1 MGLKVRLTPRALAD
15 LDDIR
20 AYLTE
25 RNPRGAERV
34 RQRIA
39 QAIAT
44 LTEFS
49 KIGRPTHLAGVSV
62 ATVLRYPYLV
72 YYTVSG
78 RELNILHSRKS
89 SQENFLKLR
98 AKYKAVDFRATGVKR
113 LPFSL

>member
-34 RQRIA
+34 RQRIE
-39 QAIAT
+39 QAITT
-44 LTEFS
+44 LAEFS
-49 KIGRPTHLAGVSV
+49 RIGRPTHLAGVSV

-72 YYTVSG
+72 YYTVSSG
-78 RELNILHSRKS
+78 RELNILHIRHAARDVPGRTD
-89 SQENFLKLR
+89 L
-98 AKYKAVDFRATGVKR
+98 
-113 LPFSL
+113 

>member
-1 MGLKVRLTPRALAD
+1 MGLKVRLTPRAIAD

-25 RNPRGAERV
+25 RNPRGTERV
-34 RQRIA
+34 RQRIE

-44 LTEFS
+44 LAEFS
-49 KIGRPTHLAGVSV
+49 KIGRPTHLASVSV

-78 RELNILHSRKS
+78 RELNILHIRHAARDVPGRTD
-89 SQENFLKLR
+89 L
-98 AKYKAVDFRATGVKR
+98 
-113 LPFSL
+113 

>member
-1 MGLKVRLTPRALAD
+1 MVLKVRLTPRAIAD

-34 RQRIA
+34 RQRIE

-44 LTEFS
+44 LAEFS
-49 KIGRPTHLAGVSV
+49 KIGRPTHLACVSV

-78 RELNILHSRKS
+78 RELNIFHIRHAARDIPGRTDL
-89 SQENFLKLR
+89 
-98 AKYKAVDFRATGVKR
+98 
-113 LPFSL
+113 

>member
-1 MGLKVRLTPRALAD
+1 MGLKIRLTPRAIAD

-34 RQRIA
+34 RQRIE

-44 LTEFS
+44 LAEFS

-78 RELNILHSRKS
+78 RELLILHIRHAARDVPGRTD
-89 SQENFLKLR
+89 L
-98 AKYKAVDFRATGVKR
+98 
-113 LPFSL
+113 